1 MKKEGMFLYGIGY
14 NVLFHI
20 IYSNIIEF
28 LLSLLISP
36 LIQIGNKYL
45 WLWIL
50 IEPVHK
56 SVVRIHIS
64 QVRNML
70 ILSSFL
76 EFLLKKYGRHMVYS
90 DGGTW
95 YPEACN
101 VLGLKHYLHSS
112 LEKSLMARVNQY
124 FKNRIEYCSLLSCI
138 RIHVIFY
145 MYITVT
151 ISI

>member
-1 MKKEGMFLYGIGY
+1 MKKEDMFLYGIGY
-14 NVLFHI
+14 NILVHI
-20 IYSNIIEF
+20 IYLNIIEF
-28 LLSLLISP
+28 LLSLSIRLILIS
-36 LIQIGNKYL
+36 NKYL
-45 WLWIL
+45 WLWIC

-64 QVRNML
+64 QVRNMY

-76 EFLLKKYGRHMVYS
+76 EFLLKKYGIHIVYS

-95 YPEACN
+95 YPEACK

-124 FKNRIEYCSLLSCI
+124 LKNRIE
-138 RIHVIFY
+138 F
-145 MYITVT
+145 
-151 ISI
+151 